1 MNTLRTCL
9 LCGATL
15 MGRSDK
21 KFCDDHCRSQHYHN
35 QHRNQSSLIRFIN
48 KQLKHN
54 RNVLFHFYHSK
65 CTPVISLEALKKL
78 GFLPDYHTHIYML
91 KNGTELKM
99 YYDFGY
105 LLKDPNTIRI
115 YSPVKSRALIKWYDK
130 ISNTHS
136 EI

>member
-1 MNTLRTCL
+1 MNTLRTCR

-21 KFCDDHCRSQHYHN
+21 KFCDDHCRSQHYHK
-35 QHRNQSSLIRFIN
+35 QHQSQSPLIRFIN

-54 RNVLFHFYHSK
+54 RNVLFHFYHSL
-65 CTPVISLEALKKL
+65 CTPVISLDVLVKL
-78 GFLPDYHTHIYML
+78 GFQPEYHTHVCIL
-91 KNGTELKM
+91 KNGRELRM

-105 LLKDPNTIRI
+105 VLKDPNTIRI
-115 YSPVKSRALIKWYDK
+115 YSPAKSSSILKWYDK
-130 ISNTHS
+130 ISNTHT